1 MKKAL
6 LSLAV
11 GLLALTANAQ
21 GITSVGANIPV
32 VPSWKYSPDEEWTAM
47 CYAYQTGT
55 AYTYKGQGENTENEN
70 YNVIWGVPEA
80 DESGKMWYEVGYD
93 TSTKGFN
100 DWSYVDVE
108 WAEQKAPFGT
118 GRNYDYTAGGGMA
131 DFYFRR
137 TFTTDLMLAGDV
149 YLACGHD
156 DAPAEYYLNGE
167 LIWSVTDGWNDNEVV
182 KLTDEQKDLILL
194 NGQENLLA
202 VHVHQNWGGAMAD
215 VGLYTMPVGGLDM
228 GYITPWTGKVLFN
241 SWGGYN
247 FDYTNNP
254 NPIHGWEKLH
264 EACAGD
270 KYTIHLEGQSS
281 EEWQEQVAFKTPI
294 TLQEGHNYAFKVTLT
309 GTADYNNVLIKLT
322 ENENDE
328 VEAMLE
334 TTFIE
339 ASGENNF
346 ETEFPGVYVQDLR
359 IIFDFGDGTAGSDVS
374 ISNMSL
380 VDQTEGKEIWI
391 GSAYYND
398 FYVTAQNEEGEVRQI
413 ADPKVEGRQET
424 LSWTM
429 PDFDDSMWDEQAMPV
444 GNIGYMEEIQSIW
457 YGNKNNPTYEGDGDD
472 GCNTNYWIRR
482 TWTIDEIN
490 PRLAYTL
497 NVCHDDTYWTY
508 VNGHL
513 LQQNSGWTG
522 GKNPVQVH
530 IPTAYLRVGTN
541 VIATYIQQNWGGHFY
556 DCGINV
562 EEVDYN
568 DCKRQLRTAMDLAAG
583 YENLTLTQAMK
594 NRIAEILAN
603 AQYQL
608 ENNKD
613 AAELQELAK
622 QLTAEIPGIMGSAGD
637 VKMLQWNIDVIS
649 QDKENGYLAE
659 TLNRVKNDFDQT
671 TNRDQINSML
681 NDLRLARKR
690 NNMERRTENFKG
702 TQPVENGMYYIYN
715 VGEKAFLVG
724 AEAWGAHDAVGYTT
738 NEFQLVPTRFDGSTI
753 DGGFK
758 IESFRPNG
766 GIGEADFLGWNG
778 WLDCPT
784 DDAWEIIPV
793 EGQEGVYN
801 IARLG
806 DTHPDG
812 AKRLLGFREGNY
824 NACDTD
830 RRGEDNPS
838 NQWRFVT
845 REERDALI
853 EGASGENPVD
863 LTYVITNPGFD
874 QRLTIDAWT
883 WSSVPAEGVGLG
895 VWDRGGNHNDFSFE
909 AWNTNTAE
917 LQQEIYDDIIQPGW
931 YTLDVQGYYRDGTY
945 DDHVAMWLAGETPRR
960 DAYLYVYG
968 GEEYEVSTPLCDFG
982 DGMNK
987 VPGLGRLDGT
997 GQVWASDNLSN
1008 TCDFYFENGLYWN
1021 TIKFQVTEE
1030 NRGYIKIGVRNDA
1043 NKYGNWVT
1051 ADNFRLTYYGQD
1063 EPTGGR
1069 GVNYDKI
1076 RQEIEDA
1083 IALAGTATSLNEIMS
1098 NRLNTLV
1105 AEAQAKLAS
1114 TKDAFELKGYARD
1127 LKENITTILASEE
1140 GLALL
1145 KKTIDICKTE
1155 DKGYLTAS
1163 LANAESKYDQVTN
1176 STETYSLLN
1185 DLRLARRRNAM
1196 ERRTE
1201 TFVGSK
1207 PEAGGEYFFYN
1218 VGEKAFLTG
1227 GDQWGAYDC
1236 VGYTS
1241 NAFKLVDEDS
1251 YGNFIRGGFKIET
1264 FRPNGE
1270 IGVADFIHWSGWL
1283 DTASD
1288 EPWEFVPVDGK
1299 ENVYNLAQLG
1309 REREDGSKFLLGFRD
1324 GNDGGYPL
1332 TYNVCAVDM
1341 TNPASESNQWMLISK
1356 EEMDGFMAN
1365 ASGEKPAD
1373 ATYLI
1378 VNPGFD
1384 QRLTLDAWNKKGK
1397 CKSDPNNENNPGV
1410 WGRGGNYGDFAFEA
1424 WNTTGFDLTQTIED
1438 EVLKPGWY
1446 TFSVQGFYREGSWAI
1461 YAPRVQNGE
1470 TGTYN
1475 AYMYVGDE
1483 MRAIQLVDEGINK
1496 APGCGE
1502 ADASGTLFAPNNP
1515 WQACSDYFENG
1526 LFWNT
1531 MKFQITEENQGK
1543 VTLGIKKVNDANED
1557 WVVVDNFRLKYYGK
1571 DEPIVDGINEIN
1583 PDIFNGKETIYNLMG
1598 QKLQKIQKGINIVNG
1613 RKVLVK

>member
-1 MKKAL
+1 M
-6 LSLAV
+6 
-11 GLLALTANAQ
+11 
-21 GITSVGANIPV
+21 
-32 VPSWKYSPDEEWTAM
+32 
-47 CYAYQTGT
+47 
-55 AYTYKGQGENTENEN
+55 
-70 YNVIWGVPEA
+70 
-80 DESGKMWYEVGYD
+80 
-93 TSTKGFN
+93 
-100 DWSYVDVE
+100 
-108 WAEQKAPFGT
+108 
-118 GRNYDYTAGGGMA
+118 
-131 DFYFRR
+131 
-137 TFTTDLMLAGDV
+137 
-149 YLACGHD
+149 
-156 DAPAEYYLNGE
+156 
-167 LIWSVTDGWNDNEVV
+167 
-182 KLTDEQKDLILL
+182 
-194 NGQENLLA
+194 
-202 VHVHQNWGGAMAD
+202 
-215 VGLYTMPVGGLDM
+215 
-228 GYITPWTGKVLFN
+228 
-241 SWGGYN
+241 
-247 FDYTNNP
+247 
-254 NPIHGWEKLH
+254 HGWEKLH

-294 TLQEGHNYAFKVTLT
+294 ILQEGHNYAFKVTLT

-359 IIFDFGDGTAGSDVS
+359 IIFDFGGGTAGSDVS

-398 FYVTAQNEEGEVRQI
+398 FYVTDQNEEGEVRQI

-429 PDFDDSMWDEQAMPV
+429 PDFDDSMWDEQAMPT
-444 GNIGYMEEIQSIW
+444 GNIGYMPEIQSIW

-603 AQYQL
+603 AEYQL

-659 TLNRVKNDFDQT
+659 TLNRVKNDFDQA

-738 NEFQLVPTRFDGSTI
+738 NEFQPVPTRFDGSTI

-830 RRGEDNPS
+830 T
-838 NQWRFVT
+838 Q
-845 REERDALI
+845 
-853 EGASGENPVD
+853 
-863 LTYVITNPGFD
+863 
-874 QRLTIDAWT
+874 
-883 WSSVPAEGVGLG
+883 
-895 VWDRGGNHNDFSFE
+895 GN
-909 AWNTNTAE
+909 
-917 LQQEIYDDIIQPGW
+917 
-931 YTLDVQGYYRDGTY
+931 
-945 DDHVAMWLAGETPRR
+945 
-960 DAYLYVYG
+960 
-968 GEEYEVSTPLCDFG
+968 
-982 DGMNK
+982 
-987 VPGLGRLDGT
+987 
-997 GQVWASDNLSN
+997 
-1008 TCDFYFENGLYWN
+1008 
-1021 TIKFQVTEE
+1021 
-1030 NRGYIKIGVRNDA
+1030 
-1043 NKYGNWVT
+1043 
-1051 ADNFRLTYYGQD
+1051 
-1063 EPTGGR
+1063 
-1069 GVNYDKI
+1069 I
-1076 RQEIEDA
+1076 R
-1083 IALAGTATSLNEIMS
+1083 
-1098 NRLNTLV
+1098 
-1105 AEAQAKLAS
+1105 
-1114 TKDAFELKGYARD
+1114 
-1127 LKENITTILASEE
+1127 
-1140 GLALL
+1140 
-1145 KKTIDICKTE
+1145 
-1155 DKGYLTAS
+1155 
-1163 LANAESKYDQVTN
+1163 
-1176 STETYSLLN
+1176 
-1185 DLRLARRRNAM
+1185 
-1196 ERRTE
+1196 
-1201 TFVGSK
+1201 
-1207 PEAGGEYFFYN
+1207 PHFF
-1218 VGEKAFLTG
+1218 
-1227 GDQWGAYDC
+1227 
-1236 VGYTS
+1236 
-1241 NAFKLVDEDS
+1241 
-1251 YGNFIRGGFKIET
+1251 
-1264 FRPNGE
+1264 
-1270 IGVADFIHWSGWL
+1270 
-1283 DTASD
+1283 
-1288 EPWEFVPVDGK
+1288 
-1299 ENVYNLAQLG
+1299 
-1309 REREDGSKFLLGFRD
+1309 
-1324 GNDGGYPL
+1324 
-1332 TYNVCAVDM
+1332 
-1341 TNPASESNQWMLISK
+1341 
-1356 EEMDGFMAN
+1356 
-1365 ASGEKPAD
+1365 
-1373 ATYLI
+1373 
-1378 VNPGFD
+1378 
-1384 QRLTLDAWNKKGK
+1384 
-1397 CKSDPNNENNPGV
+1397 
-1410 WGRGGNYGDFAFEA
+1410 
-1424 WNTTGFDLTQTIED
+1424 
-1438 EVLKPGWY
+1438 
-1446 TFSVQGFYREGSWAI
+1446 
-1461 YAPRVQNGE
+1461 
-1470 TGTYN
+1470 
-1475 AYMYVGDE
+1475 
-1483 MRAIQLVDEGINK
+1483 
-1496 APGCGE
+1496 
-1502 ADASGTLFAPNNP
+1502 
-1515 WQACSDYFENG
+1515 
-1526 LFWNT
+1526 
-1531 MKFQITEENQGK
+1531 
-1543 VTLGIKKVNDANED
+1543 
-1557 WVVVDNFRLKYYGK
+1557 
-1571 DEPIVDGINEIN
+1571 
-1583 PDIFNGKETIYNLMG
+1583 
-1598 QKLQKIQKGINIVNG
+1598 
-1613 RKVLVK
+1613 

>member
-55 AYTYKGQGENTENEN
+55 AYNFNGQGDNTENEN

-100 DWSYVDVE
+100 DWSYLDVE
-108 WAEQKAPFGT
+108 WAQQKAPFGT
-118 GRNYDYTAGGGMA
+118 GRNYDYTAGGGMT

-254 NPIHGWEKLH
+254 NPMHGWEKLH

-359 IIFDFGDGTAGSDVS
+359 IIFDFGGGTAGSDVS

-513 LQQNSGWTG
+513 LQQDLGWTG

-603 AQYQL
+603 AEYQL

-659 TLNRVKNDFDQT
+659 TLNRVKNDFDQA

-895 VWDRGGNHNDFSFE
+895 VWDRGGDHNDFSFE

-917 LQQEIYDDIIQPGW
+917 LQQEIYDDAIQPGW

-1356 EEMDGFMAN
+1356 AEMDGFLAN
-1365 ASGEKPAD
+1365 ASAENPAD

-1378 VNPGFD
+1378 SNPGFD
-1384 QRLTLDAWNKKGK
+1384 QRLTLDAWKIKGK
-1397 CKSDPNNENNPGV
+1397 GGNLGV
-1410 WGRGGNYGDFAFEA
+1410 WKRGDNYGDFAFEA

-1526 LFWNT
+1526 LYWNT

-1598 QKLQKIQKGINIVNG
+1598 QKLQKVQKGINIVNG